1 MAENMVNGLI
11 NALSAVIAVEY
22 MDHGFPK
29 RYQGTRRWLLSAAG
43 SASYFL
49 VVTALNH
56 YTVFEG
62 ILGLCYAVVLVLYG
76 LTALKGR
83 PHMIVLL
90 GMAWVLII
98 IINAYMVFAIMGIM
112 TGRHL
117 KEFLASGGIIWTYSA
132 LAALVLKFAMGRV
145 VLALYRRKDNAGQA
159 EDGIMAGTFLLL
171 FVMVLGMFRLEGC
184 GLNQRG
190 RYYLS
195 LYLLGGFIGL
205 VLLLGRVYRQMGKYY
220 REKQEVEYRKER
232 WREQEEQVLNLF
244 RIGREVNHLRH
255 DMNGKLD
262 VLCRLAEKGR
272 YGELLGY
279 IKEMDAELGKYP
291 ELPQDTG
298 NEGVNAMLMKAVP
311 ECSEKGIGFRYVVL
325 GHIDDMDSMDMGNLL
340 NNLLSNAVEA
350 AEKKEGDKEVEL
362 IIRREG
368 EAIEIELANS
378 TSGSVLE
385 KNPGLQSQKKEPELH
400 GFGMAS
406 INRIIE
412 TYQGEYSYWEEA
424 NCFFQKIILTIIPK

>member
-1 MAENMVNGLI
+1 M
-11 NALSAVIAVEY
+11 S
-22 MDHGFPK
+22 
-29 RYQGTRRWLLSAAG
+29 R
-43 SASYFL
+43 
-49 VVTALNH
+49 
-56 YTVFEG
+56 
-62 ILGLCYAVVLVLYG
+62 
-76 LTALKGR
+76 
-83 PHMIVLL
+83 
-90 GMAWVLII
+90 
-98 IINAYMVFAIMGIM
+98 
-112 TGRHL
+112 
-117 KEFLASGGIIWTYSA
+117 
-132 LAALVLKFAMGRV
+132 
-145 VLALYRRKDNAGQA
+145 
-159 EDGIMAGTFLLL
+159 
-171 FVMVLGMFRLEGC
+171 
-184 GLNQRG
+184 
-190 RYYLS
+190 
-195 LYLLGGFIGL
+195 
-205 VLLLGRVYRQMGKYY
+205 YY
-220 REKQEVEYRKER
+220 REKQEAEYRKER
-232 WREQEEQVLNLF
+232 WRAQEEQVLNLY

-272 YGELLGY
+272 YGELSDY
-279 IKEMDAELGKYP
+279 IKEMDTELGKYP

-311 ECSEKGIGFRYVVL
+311 ECREKGIEFRYVVL
-325 GHIDDMDSMDMGNLL
+325 GHIDDLDSMDIGNLL
-340 NNLLSNAVEA
+340 YNLLSNAVEA

>member
-1 MAENMVNGLI
+1 MAENMVNCLI
-11 NALSAVIAVEY
+11 NALSAAIAVEY
-22 MDHGFPK
+22 MDHGFKK
-29 RYQGTRRWLLSAAG
+29 RYQGTRRWLLFVAG
-43 SASYFL
+43 SALYFL
-49 VVTALNH
+49 VVTVLNY

-62 ILGLCYAVVLVLYG
+62 ILGLCYAAVLVLYG
-76 LTALKGR
+76 LAALKGR
-83 PHMIVLL
+83 PHVIVLL

-117 KEFLASGGIIWTYSA
+117 KELPASGGIIWTYSS
-132 LAALVLKFAMGRV
+132 LAALALKFAMGRV
-145 VLALYRRKDNAGQA
+145 ALALYRRKDNAGQA

-171 FVMVLGMFRLEGC
+171 FVMVLGMFHLEDDGM
-184 GLNQRG
+184 GQKE

-195 LYLLGGFIGL
+195 LCLLSGFVGL
-205 VLLLGRVYRQMGKYY
+205 VLLLGWVYRQLGKYH
-220 REKQEVEYRKER
+220 REKQETVYRKER
-232 WREQEEQVLNLF
+232 WKDQEEQIRNLY

-272 YGELLGY
+272 YGEFLGY

-311 ECSEKGIGFRYVVL
+311 ECREKGIGFRYVVL

-340 NNLLSNAVEA
+340 YNLLSNAVEA
-350 AEKKEGDKEVEL
+350 AEKKAGDKEVEL

-368 EAIEIELANS
+368 DEIEIGLTNS
-378 TSGSVLE
+378 TEGSVLE
-385 KNPGLQSQKKEPELH
+385 KNQSLQSQKKEPELH

-406 INRIIE
+406 IHRIIE
-412 TYQGEYSYWEEA
+412 TYQGEYTYWEEPHY
-424 NCFFQKIILTIIPK
+424 FFQIIGLKMNV

>member
-1 MAENMVNGLI
+1 
-11 NALSAVIAVEY
+11 
-22 MDHGFPK
+22 
-29 RYQGTRRWLLSAAG
+29 
-43 SASYFL
+43 
-49 VVTALNH
+49 
-56 YTVFEG
+56 
-62 ILGLCYAVVLVLYG
+62 
-76 LTALKGR
+76 
-83 PHMIVLL
+83 
-90 GMAWVLII
+90 
-98 IINAYMVFAIMGIM
+98 
-112 TGRHL
+112 
-117 KEFLASGGIIWTYSA
+117 
-132 LAALVLKFAMGRV
+132 
-145 VLALYRRKDNAGQA
+145 
-159 EDGIMAGTFLLL
+159 MAGTFLLL

-220 REKQEVEYRKER
+220 REKQEAEYRKER
-232 WREQEEQVLNLF
+232 WRAQEEQVLNLY

-272 YGELLGY
+272 YGELSDY
-279 IKEMDAELGKYP
+279 IKEMDTELGKYP

-311 ECSEKGIGFRYVVL
+311 ECREKGIEFRYVVL
-325 GHIDDMDSMDMGNLL
+325 GHIDDLDSMDIGNLL
-340 NNLLSNAVEA
+340 YNLLSNAVEA